1 ACGRRRELPSRA
13 LASSRA
19 AHGRGDRGLRGP
31 WSRRATGDPPR
42 DPARRDDADDH
53 LRRPAAH
60 DRARPGQRPGRPRRT
75 GVAPSRPDR
84 RPAGH
89 AHPVRRRE
97 HRRLVLQRRAGRFGR
112 PGNGRPDPDR
122 DDVPAHRGARR
133 GRATGRRHGRG
144 GRTRLMDPFLLT
156 VWIVRLLFLGL
167 LYLFLFRIAP
177 ALVGDLR
184 AAAREPGAELGRL
197 VVVAPPSGEP
207 AEGTSLA
214 LDAIATIG
222 RDVNN
227 AVVVEAQFVSAEHA
241 ILTFRGRAWYVEDL
255 GSTNG
260 TFVNGSPVEGVAP
273 IGFGDVVQ
281 IGQV

>member
-1 ACGRRRELPSRA
+1 
-13 LASSRA
+13 
-19 AHGRGDRGLRGP
+19 
-31 WSRRATGDPPR
+31 
-42 DPARRDDADDH
+42 
-53 LRRPAAH
+53 
-60 DRARPGQRPGRPRRT
+60 
-75 GVAPSRPDR
+75 
-84 RPAGH
+84 
-89 AHPVRRRE
+89 
-97 HRRLVLQRRAGRFGR
+97 
-112 PGNGRPDPDR
+112 
-122 DDVPAHRGARR
+122 
-133 GRATGRRHGRG
+133 
-144 GRTRLMDPFLLT
+144 MDPFLLT

-167 LYLFLFRIAP
+167 LYLFLFRIAR

-184 AAAREPGAELGRL
+184 AAAREPGAELGRR
-197 VVVAPPSGEP
+197 VVVASPSGEP

-227 AVVVEAQFVSAEHA
+227 AVVVEDQFVSAEHA

-281 IGQV
+281 IGQVRLRLERPRSDASRR